1 MQLQLGGAK
10 EELEKA
16 ELGITD
22 AIRADNGND
31 LEICIN
37 ERDNAK
43 ALVEQSESELALYS
57 WRAEIY
63 RIKSLI
69 V

>member
-57 WRAEIY
+57 
-63 RIKSLI
+63 
-69 V
+69 